1 MGGRKMRY
9 PDLEIELLR
18 AFVAVA
24 ESGGFTAASGVVG
37 RSQSA
42 VSQKVSRLEE
52 LVGCKLFDRTSR
64 SLSLTRDGE
73 RLLVTARQ
81 MLELN
86 DLTVRS
92 MREPATVGTLRL
104 GISEDFIPRQLPGLL
119 TRFRRLYPEVQLEL
133 MTGLSCDL
141 LDVYEA
147 GGLDVAIAKKDGL
160 AQRGRVI
167 WREPLV
173 WLASASY
180 QPDFSKP
187 TELVLLKP
195 PCTYRE
201 LMMRT
206 LDSVRQPWIAS
217 CTARSLMGVQAA
229 AAGGLGMTILG
240 RSFVRDGLQ
249 VVATPDFWPAL
260 PMTEIVLLGEETA
273 EADLVRPLVSFL
285 TETLAGT
292 GTLTL
297 AA

>member
-1 MGGRKMRY
+1 MRY

-119 TRFRRLYPEVQLEL
+119 TRFRRLYPEVHLEL

-147 GGLDVAIAKKDGL
+147 GGLDVAIAKKDGM

-173 WLASASY
+173 WLASAGY

-187 TELVLLKP
+187 VELVLLKP

-249 VVATPDFWPAL
+249 VVATPDSWPTL

-297 AA
+297 VA